1 MKNKQLQLAPALS
14 ILALI
19 LAVSG
24 NPALP
29 DTSSPILQI
38 PPVEQEVPEG
48 SRYSKHE
55 EQSSSTD
62 IDKPITTSIM
72 VEKYDD

>member
-1 MKNKQLQLAPALS
+1 MKNKLVSALF
-14 ILALI
+14 IVALI

-38 PPVEQEVPEG
+38 SPVEQEVPEK
-48 SRYSKHE
+48 SRYNEHE
-55 EQSSSTD
+55 EQPSSTD
-62 IDKPITTSIM
+62 IDKPITTSII
-72 VEKYDD
+72 VDKYDC